1 MNVLRSLRAS
11 LAAACIAAHA
21 TAGVAEPAPKR
32 GYVPTEAVAIA
43 VAEAIL
49 TPING
54 AEAVAKQRPFTA
66 ELQNGAW
73 FVYGTGPRSYTTGST
88 IHVTMGGQMLVR
100 IDKYTGAIVE
110 EGWLK

>member
-1 MNVLRSLRAS
+1 MNMLRSFRAS
-11 LAAACIAAHA
+11 LVASCIATHA
-21 TAGVAEPAPKR
+21 ATGFADPAPKQ
-32 GYVPTEAVAIA
+32 GYVPTEPVAIA

-73 FVYGTGPRSYTTGST
+73 FVYGTGPRSYKTGST
-88 IHVTMGGQMLVR
+88 IHLTMGGQMLVR
-100 IDKYTGAIVE
+100 IDKYTGALVE
-110 EGWLK
+110 TGWLK

>member
-1 MNVLRSLRAS
+1 MKMLRSLRAS
-11 LAAACIAAHA
+11 FAAACIAHA
-21 TAGVAEPAPKR
+21 NAGFADPAPKQ

-54 AEAVAKQRPFTA
+54 ADAVAKQRPFTA

-73 FVYGTGPRSYTTGST
+73 FVYGTGPKSYKTGST

-110 EGWLK
+110 TGWWK